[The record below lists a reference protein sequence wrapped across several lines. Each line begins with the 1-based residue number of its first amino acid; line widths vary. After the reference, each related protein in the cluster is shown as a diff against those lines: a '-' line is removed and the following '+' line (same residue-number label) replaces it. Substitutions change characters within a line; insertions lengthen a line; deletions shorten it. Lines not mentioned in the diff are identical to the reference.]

1 MNFGLKTLL
10 AKEPIKMKLKLLAA
24 NSNAGRR
31 LVISVKTKILIAGL
45 FLKVA
50 AGDLNFKKQHEK
62 ANVPSLL

>member
-62 ANVPSLL
+62 ENVPSLL

>member
-45 FLKVA
+45 FLKVG
-50 AGDLNFKKQHEK
+50 AGDLILGFKF
-62 ANVPSLL
+62 